1 MKGVGDT
8 AISTLL
14 GVGKA
19 LTGVGAIAATALIGF
34 AASGVKAAMDVDHQ
48 LAQIAATLG
57 TTKDAAMPLKDL
69 MTELALDPKLTVN
82 VTQAGEAIEVLA
94 ANGLEL
100 SDILAG
106 GAKGAVQL
114 ANATGSDFAT
124 AATIA
129 TDAMQQ
135 FGFEANQLETV
146 ADGIA
151 GVLVKSKFDANDYAL
166 ALSNAGGIAGSLGV
180 ELSDFNTVLAATSS
194 QFASGSDAGTSF
206 KTLLT
211 RLAKPT
217 DEVAAAM
224 AQYGLEIFDA
234 EGKMK
239 PFAEIA
245 GQLNKVFNESFTVT
259 TQVGGATKEQAKAAE
274 LASAKIGDLTRDIG
288 LQEQKMKTLSDE
300 YALQLT
306 YYDAESPKMQK
317 KKQQLE
323 GLSNTITDQK
333 EKLSEYQAAINLVSG
348 AQSRSVTSTNKLT
361 EEQKAALAT
370 TLGGTDAMRTILGL
384 SEMTEEQF
392 NALSAEVN
400 KSGLASQAAATR
412 VDSLTGAW
420 EIFKGIIEAVQIQ
433 VGDKF
438 LPIIRRVTEAVSV
451 WASENSG
458 QVVAFFGVIAS
469 GIDSVITKGTE
480 LFNAFQSGGATG
492 LMAALGLSP
501 EQIAMI
507 ENAVKLVT
515 DNLDAIKGALIGIG
529 AVVGVGILASLTA
542 GLLAFVTPVTL
553 LAAAAA
559 VLGAAW
565 AQNWGGIQEKTGAV
579 VTYVTEQI
587 TALIAV
593 LTPAFNSIW
602 VSITQVS
609 EAFAG
614 AGVTSGT
621 LTTALQ
627 AIGEFLVGV
636 AIPAFVQF
644 VGILAGTLAQAIAGI
659 ADGMIAG
666 HNAFVV
672 ISDYITSTVI
682 PAFLSMNDGISLI
695 VELAASLGEVI
706 SAVLNKALQAMAG
719 LWQNVLWPALQ
730 KVGNFLQDNIMPTF
744 TSLGKTVKGDV
755 SPVLKDFGETV
766 LPLLNEGLEFVI
778 QAIKDVIGYFDSLK
792 ATVNSFTLPDILTPG
807 SPPPMANALT
817 DIATS
822 AGAATTALAG
832 MQRSLITS
840 SSSALSFIDDL
851 DMGGLARGFGT
862 GGGQWKNF
870 RNILKNEIMGGMGAL
885 ADGTADVMDSVY
897 KVAARFNFPPGMA
910 AEFAKANGLVEHL
923 TGNFAEFKKQMNI
936 ENLGNMTQMA
946 ASFSGLGSTFADML
960 GPKLSETSKEII
972 YLQKFLATTDELS
985 SDGLWNRVMGQEEL
999 VELLEKQARQEELIT
1014 QQKEAQQKLDFLKSQ
1029 LDLLKL
1035 GQSLGGDIFQGITF
1049 GLNASVEDMLAA
1061 VNAVTM
1067 AMVDQIDH
1075 DLGIASPSKLLFDK
1089 FKNQIGGAMVGGL
1102 LAVKPMMEGAIQP
1115 ILNPIMQGANAAG
1128 RVVNNYFNQTV
1139 NTRADSSSVI
1149 GDFRTMQLMA
1159 G

>member
-1 MKGVGDT
+1 MANVIQIVIKQSGEGSAIVDANKALGGMKGVGDT

-34 AASGVKAAMDVDHQ
+34 GVSGVKAAMDVDHQ

-100 SDILAG
+100 EEILAG

-135 FGFEANQLETV
+135 FGFKASELEKV

-151 GVLVKSKFDANDYAL
+151 GVLIKSKFDADDYAL
-166 ALSNAGGIAGSLGV
+166 ALSNAGGIAGNLGV
-180 ELSDFNTVLAATSS
+180 DLTDFNTVLAATSS
-194 QFASGSDAGTSF
+194 FFSSGSDAGTSF

-211 RLAKPT
+211 RLSKPT
-217 DEVAAAM
+217 DDVKAAM
-224 AQYGLEIFDA
+224 EEFGLSIFDSS
-234 EGKMK
+234 GQMK

-245 GQLNKVFNESFTVT
+245 GDLQSVFKGLNEEEK
-259 TQVGGATKEQAKAAE
+259 AE
-274 LASAKIGDLTRDIG
+274 LATR
-288 LQEQKMKTLSDE
+288 
-300 YALQLT
+300 
-306 YYDAESPKMQK
+306 
-317 KKQQLE
+317 
-323 GLSNTITDQK
+323 
-333 EKLSEYQAAINLVSG
+333 
-348 AQSRSVTSTNKLT
+348 
-361 EEQKAALAT
+361 
-370 TLGGTDAMRTILGL
+370 LGGADAMRTVLGL
-384 SEMTEEQF
+384 AGMTEEQF
-392 NALSAEVN
+392 KTLSAEVN

-458 QVVAFFGVIAS
+458 GIVALFGTIS
-469 GIDSVITKGTE
+469 TGIDSLISKGTE
-480 LFNAFQSGGATG
+480 LAGAFQTGGTGGLLSALGIGPEGIELFDKVMASITSISDTIANVFTPALEGITSSGAMDAINTG
-492 LMAALGLSP
+492 LAFLNEHFEEIQG
-501 EQIAMI
+501 
-507 ENAVKLVT
+507 
-515 DNLDAIKGALIGIG
+515 AI
-529 AVVGVGILASLTA
+529 VGVGVVLAGGILASIGVAIA
-542 GLLAFVTPVTL
+542 GLVGPVTL
-553 LAAAAA
+553 LVAGAAL
-559 VLGAAW
+559 LGAAW
-565 AQNWGGIQEKTGAV
+565 AGNWGGIRDKTMEVWAAIQPALSTMVTWLQTNIPVAV
-579 VTYVTEQI
+579 QAASDIWANTLLPALTNAGVWIDTTLIPALTTMVTWLQTNIPVAIQVASDIWNTNFLPGLTAAGEFITGTLVPAFTEMQTWLQTNI
-587 TALIAV
+587 PPAIETLAGIWNDTLLPALETGYENFSLMVDLLTSLGELINAV
-593 LTPAFNSIW
+593 LT
-602 VSITQVS
+602 
-609 EAFAG
+609 
-614 AGVTSGT
+614 
-621 LTTALQ
+621 
-627 AIGEFLVGV
+627 
-636 AIPAFVQF
+636 
-644 VGILAGTLAQAIAGI
+644 
-659 ADGMIAG
+659 
-666 HNAFVV
+666 
-672 ISDYITSTVI
+672 
-682 PAFLSMNDGISLI
+682 
-695 VELAASLGEVI
+695 
-706 SAVLNKALQAMAG
+706 KALEALAG

-730 KVGNFLQDNIMPTF
+730 KVGKILSDTLMPAF
-744 TSLGKTVKGDV
+744 TSIGQTVKKDV
-755 SPVLKDFGETV
+755 SPVLKDLGETV
-766 LPLLNEGLEFVI
+766 MPLLQEGLDFVTKS
-778 QAIKDVIGYFDSLK
+778 IKEVIGYFDSLK

-822 AGAATTALAG
+822 AGAASTALAG
-832 MQRSLITS
+832 MGRSLLTS

-870 RNILKNEIMGGMGAL
+870 RNILKNEIMGGMSAL

-923 TGNFAEFKKQMNI
+923 TGNFEKFRQQMNI
-936 ENLGNMTQMA
+936 QNLGNMTQMA

-999 VELLEKQARQEELIT
+999 VKLLEKQARQEELIT

-1102 LAVKPMMEGAIQP
+1102 LAVRPMMEGAIQP